1 MARQGSGVIQARPPR
16 NVPLLRRSFAA
27 VLLAVVVLLAD
38 LVGGAGATPAGAQ
51 EVKPPLTVDGP
62 GPCRRIG
69 GDWLPPGYCELTGP
83 LRVGPDDSLV
93 LAVGA
98 FLLGP
103 VDVEGRL
110 EVQGAASLV
119 FFFGEL
125 ANRGQL
131 AVTDAGVIYV
141 AGTAESP
148 GAVDLSGGGRMEI
161 LSDSG
166 ALTTTGRFD
175 VAADGRLDVYG
186 AWHNQ
191 GRTTNLG
198 VVAVWCSGS
207 LVGPP
212 PLGVAAQV
220 QDCRPPEVSL
230 VSRTPADASGWNR
243 GTVTVVWACTDE
255 GSGVVTERVTAVLS
269 GDGAEQSAFGVCT
282 DLAGNTAAGV
292 VTGINIERPAPKTR
306 RRPAPPVV
314 VHLEPAAPAPPPPAP
329 PPPGPLPSASPE
341 VALPGPTLTDPVSS
355 PDPAP
360 APVDPTATPVT
371 ASAST
376 TATTSTAPATSVS
389 ADGSGGSIV
398 APPTGPST
406 LVPPPP
412 VPVPVPSTSAATTS
426 SATTTAPT
434 TMAPTTTAPTS
445 TTGTTATAT
454 STTAATTPSATTPS
468 APTGVAAAT
477 GATAGGVAITTTTT
491 LAVTSAASPT
501 APSSTPPPVTDQAP
515 VPTTVATTPTGAA
528 SGPAAGPPKTLRHRP
543 IRHPRRTGGSA
554 PPG

>member
-1 MARQGSGVIQARPPR
+1 MV
-16 NVPLLRRSFAA
+16 A
-27 VLLAVVVLLAD
+27 VLLAELL
-38 LVGGAGATPAGAQ
+38 GGVGATPVGAQ
-51 EVKPPLTVDGP
+51 EVKPPLTVDGA

-103 VDVEGRL
+103 VEIEGRL
-110 EVQGAASLV
+110 EVRGAASLV

-131 AVTDAGVIYV
+131 AVTAAGVAYV

-175 VAADGRLDVYG
+175 VAIDGRLDVYG
-186 AWHNQ
+186 AWDNQ

-220 QDCRPPEVSL
+220 QDCRPPDVSL
-230 VSRTPADASGWNR
+230 VSRTPADTSGWNR

-255 GSGVVTERVTAVLS
+255 GSGVVTERVTAALS

-292 VTGINIERPAPKTR
+292 VTGINIERPAPKVR

-329 PPPGPLPSASPE
+329 PAPVPPASASPE
-341 VALPGPTLTDPVSS
+341 VPLPGPTLTDPVSS

-360 APVDPTATPVT
+360 APPPPVDPTGPTAT
-371 ASAST
+371 SAAT
-376 TATTSTAPATSVS
+376 TAATSPATTAVPAPGSVS
-389 ADGSGGSIV
+389 GSPLV
-398 APPTGPST
+398 APPTGPPT
-406 LVPPPP
+406 V
-412 VPVPVPSTSAATTS
+412 VPSLPVSATSALAPSSSVPSAAPGPGTSLPAAPAPGATSTTS
-426 SATTTAPT
+426 SASIPT
-434 TMAPTTTAPTS
+434 VAIPSAAIPS
-445 TTGTTATAT
+445 PAT
-454 STTAATTPSATTPS
+454 SGASA
-468 APTGVAAAT
+468 VT
-477 GATAGGVAITTTTT
+477 GATAGVVATTTAR
-491 LAVTSAASPT
+491 AVTSAASPT
-501 APSSTPPPVTDQAP
+501 ASSSSPPPVTDQAP
-515 VPTTVATTPTGAA
+515 APTTVGTAPTGAG
-528 SGPAAGPPKTLRHRP
+528 SGPTAGPAKTLRHRP
-543 IRHPRRTGGSA
+543 IRHPRRTGGSV

>member
-1 MARQGSGVIQARPPR
+1 MGLGAAWTMARQGSGVAEARPPR
-16 NVPLLRRSFAA
+16 NVPRRPRAI
-27 VLLAVVVLLAD
+27 VVAFVVVAVLLAD
-38 LVGGAGATPAGAQ
+38 LLGGVGATPAGAQ
-51 EVKPPLTVDGP
+51 EVKPPVTVDGP

-103 VDVEGRL
+103 VEIDGRL

-125 ANRGQL
+125 ANRGQM
-131 AVTDAGVIYV
+131 AVTDAGVVYV

-148 GAVDLSGGGRMEI
+148 GTVDLSDGGRMEI

-175 VAADGRLDVYG
+175 VAVDGRLDVYG
-186 AWHNQ
+186 AWENQ
-191 GRTTNLG
+191 GLTTNLG
-198 VVAVWCSGS
+198 VMAVWCGGS

-212 PLGVAAQV
+212 PLGVAARV
-220 QDCRPPEVSL
+220 QDCHPPEVSL

-292 VTGINIERPAPKTR
+292 VTGINIERPAPKIR

-314 VHLEPAAPAPPPPAP
+314 VHLDPVAPAPPPPP
-329 PPPGPLPSASPE
+329 P
-341 VALPGPTLTDPVSS
+341 
-355 PDPAP
+355 P
-360 APVDPTATPVT
+360 APVDPTATAATTAVT
-371 ASAST
+371 AATTGPVPTATTSPATTTSVSGSPVVTPPTGSSTPVSSPPVSSTSALIPSSSEPPAAPGPGTSLSEATTT
-376 TATTSTAPATSVS
+376 TATTTTFSGSTTTDAPA
-389 ADGSGGSIV
+389 
-398 APPTGPST
+398 
-406 LVPPPP
+406 
-412 VPVPVPSTSAATTS
+412 S
-426 SATTTAPT
+426 SATID
-434 TMAPTTTAPTS
+434 
-445 TTGTTATAT
+445 
-454 STTAATTPSATTPS
+454 
-468 APTGVAAAT
+468 VAAIT
-477 GATAGGVAITTTTT
+477 GATAGVVATTTRW
-491 LAVTSAASPT
+491 AVTSAASPS
-501 APSSTPPPVTDQAP
+501 ASSPSPPPVTDQAP
-515 VPTTVATTPTGAA
+515 APTTVGPTPTPTGAV
-528 SGPAAGPPKTLRHRP
+528 SGPTAGPAKTLRHRP
-543 IRHPRRTGGSA
+543 IRHLRRTGGSA